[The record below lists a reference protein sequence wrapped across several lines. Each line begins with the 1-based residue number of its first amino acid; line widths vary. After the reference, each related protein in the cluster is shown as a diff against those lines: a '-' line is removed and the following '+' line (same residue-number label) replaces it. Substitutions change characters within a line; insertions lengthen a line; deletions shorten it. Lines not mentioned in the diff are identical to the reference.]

1 MSALLLQFLTY
12 HFYFTGWP
20 VKIQDVRI
28 DILTLFPGMF
38 EGPFDQSII
47 KRAQEKGLVEIKI
60 HDLRQW
66 ATDKHKT
73 VDDHPYGGGVGMLM
87 MVEPIYRALQA
98 LKLKIKNEKLKI
110 ILMDPAGIPFNQLKA
125 QELSKLDNLVLIAGH
140 YEGVD
145 ARVKEHL
152 IDEEISIGDYILTG
166 GELPAMVMVDA
177 IVRLIPG
184 VLEKPEATQLE
195 SFQENLLEAPQYTRP
210 EEFKGWKVPEV
221 LLSGN
226 HKEIEKWKKEK
237 ALEKTKKQ
245 RPDLLK

>member
-1 MSALLLQFLTY
+1 
-12 HFYFTGWP
+12 
-20 VKIQDVRI
+20 
-28 DILTLFPGMF
+28 MF